1 MINRII
7 IAGVLIT
14 AGFAC
19 AEKPYRANE
28 TSTQSNPQSYERNTA
43 AETATETT
51 DMNNTA
57 MNKRDADDRT
67 LMPTDQMEGS
77 KADIELTRK
86 IREMLTD
93 EDSLSM
99 KAQNVKI
106 ITLKGITTLRGPVN
120 TMAEKRKIEQLA
132 KSAGAKSIKN
142 QLEVTTK
149 TE

>member
-1 MINRII
+1 MMNRII
-7 IAGVLIT
+7 IAAVLVT

-19 AEKPYRANE
+19 AEKPYKANE
-28 TSTQSNPQSYERNTA
+28 TSAQSNPQSYERSTA
-43 AETATETT
+43 AETETETT
-51 DMNNTA
+51 DMDNTA
-57 MNKRDADDRT
+57 MNKRDAQGR
-67 LMPTDQMEGS
+67 LLPTDQMQGS
-77 KADIELTRK
+77 TADIELTRK

-106 ITLKGITTLRGPVN
+106 ITLQGITTLRGPVN
-120 TMAEKRKIEQLA
+120 TMAEKSKIEQLA

>member
-1 MINRII
+1 MMNRII
-7 IAGVLIT
+7 VVGILLT

-19 AEKPYRANE
+19 AEKPYKSNDTAAQ
-28 TSTQSNPQSYERNTA
+28 STPQSYERSTA
-43 AETATETT
+43 ADAE
-51 DMNNTA
+51 
-57 MNKRDADDRT
+57 NKT
-67 LMPTDQMEGS
+67 LTPTDQMEGS

-86 IREMLTD
+86 IREMITD
-93 EDSLSM
+93 EDALSM

-132 KSAGAKSIKN
+132 RSAGAKSIKN

>member
-1 MINRII
+1 MINKII
-7 IAGVLIT
+7 VTGVLLT
-14 AGFAC
+14 VGFAC
-19 AEKPYRANE
+19 AEKPYKSSE
-28 TSTQSNPQSYERNTA
+28 TMMPTNTQADTQTDTQSYERSTA
-43 AETATETT
+43 EA
-51 DMNNTA
+51 DNTA
-57 MNKRDADDRT
+57 MNKRDTDDRT
-67 LMPTDQMEGS
+67 LVPTDQVEGS
-77 KADIELTRK
+77 KADVELTRK

-132 KSAGAKSIKN
+132 KSAGAKRIKN
-142 QLEVTTK
+142 HLEVTTK